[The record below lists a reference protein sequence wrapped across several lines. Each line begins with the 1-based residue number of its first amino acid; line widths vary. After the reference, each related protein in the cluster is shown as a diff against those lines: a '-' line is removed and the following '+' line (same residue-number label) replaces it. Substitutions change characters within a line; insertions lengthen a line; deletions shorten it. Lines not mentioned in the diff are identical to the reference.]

1 MMNEK
6 EREVLR
12 RSGEESKDVVAKGNE
27 TFKEEEQNNTN
38 ESRPKLIILA
48 NNIKGTLK

>member
-1 MMNEK
+1 MMNAK

-12 RSGEESKDVVAKGNE
+12 RSVKESEDIATKGNE

>member
-1 MMNEK
+1 MMNKK

>member
-6 EREVLR
+6 EREALR

>member
-12 RSGEESKDVVAKGNE
+12 KSGEESEDIVTKGNE

>member
-12 RSGEESKDVVAKGNE
+12 RSVKESEDIVTKGNE

>member
-1 MMNEK
+1 MDALFTCKEK
-6 EREVLR
+6 EN
-12 RSGEESKDVVAKGNE
+12 ESTETKE
-27 TFKEEEQNNTN
+27 TFKEEGQNNTN

>member
-6 EREVLR
+6 E
-12 RSGEESKDVVAKGNE
+12 SKDIVVKGNE
-27 TFKEEEQNNTN
+27 TFKEEDQNNTN